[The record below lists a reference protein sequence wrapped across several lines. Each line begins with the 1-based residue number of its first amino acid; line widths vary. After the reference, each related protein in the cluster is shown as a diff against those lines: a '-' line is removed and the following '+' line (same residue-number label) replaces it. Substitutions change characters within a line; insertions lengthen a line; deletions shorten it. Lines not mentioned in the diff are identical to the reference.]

1 MLLHPERYTDEQIEK
16 MLNETPVAEPDVD
29 EAWKHFK
36 KGHHQY
42 RQPMRWAAILITVA
56 ALSGIS
62 YAAIHH
68 FQKTR
73 EEKQVTGVMPQQKPL
88 AREVVWKKESKSVT
102 STLEEPDSTR
112 HDQHFNNVPL
122 QQIMQQISKDYGV
135 DVDVRCLSAHR
146 AHAGLSAFIDEA
158 NSNGTE
164 VIIAAAGMAAALPG
178 VVASQTSPYF
188 IPVACDV
195 GY

>member
-42 RQPMRWAAILITVA
+42 RQPMRWAAILKTVA

-68 FQKTR
+68 FQKAR
-73 EEKQVTGVMPQQKPL
+73 EEKQETGVMPQQKPL

-112 HDQHFNNVPL
+112 QDQHFNNVPL

-135 DVDVRCLSAHR
+135 DVVFNNDAARTIRFYISWDAEETLSNIVNRLNHFEKV
-146 AHAGLSAFIDEA
+146 HLTLSDETITI
-158 NSNGTE
+158 N
-164 VIIAAAGMAAALPG
+164 
-178 VVASQTSPYF
+178 
-188 IPVACDV
+188 
-195 GY
+195 

>member
-1 MLLHPERYTDEQIEK
+1 MKKEEKIRMLLHPERYTDEQIEK

-36 KGHHQY
+36 KGYHQY

-68 FQKTR
+68 FQKVR
-73 EEKQVTGVMPQQKPL
+73 EEKRVTGVMPQQKPL

-102 STLEEPDSTR
+102 STLEEPDSAR
-112 HDQHFNNVPL
+112 LDQHFNNVPL

-135 DVDVRCLSAHR
+135 DVVFNNDAARTIRFYISWDAEETLSNIVNRLNHFEKV
-146 AHAGLSAFIDEA
+146 HLTLSDETITI
-158 NSNGTE
+158 N
-164 VIIAAAGMAAALPG
+164 
-178 VVASQTSPYF
+178 
-188 IPVACDV
+188 
-195 GY
+195 

>member
-1 MLLHPERYTDEQIEK
+1 MKKEEKIRMLLHPERYTDEQIEK

-42 RQPMRWAAILITVA
+42 RQPMRLAAILITVA

-68 FQKTR
+68 FQKVR

-135 DVDVRCLSAHR
+135 DVVFNNDAARTIRFYISWDAEETLSNIVNRLNHFEKV
-146 AHAGLSAFIDEA
+146 HLTLSDETITI
-158 NSNGTE
+158 N
-164 VIIAAAGMAAALPG
+164 
-178 VVASQTSPYF
+178 
-188 IPVACDV
+188 
-195 GY
+195 

>member
-1 MLLHPERYTDEQIEK
+1 MKKEEKIRMLLHPERYTDEQIEK

-36 KGHHQY
+36 K
-42 RQPMRWAAILITVA
+42 V
-56 ALSGIS
+56 
-62 YAAIHH
+62 
-68 FQKTR
+68 R

-135 DVDVRCLSAHR
+135 DVVFNNDAARTIRFYISWDAEETLSNIVNRLNHFEKV
-146 AHAGLSAFIDEA
+146 HLTLSDETITI
-158 NSNGTE
+158 N
-164 VIIAAAGMAAALPG
+164 
-178 VVASQTSPYF
+178 
-188 IPVACDV
+188 
-195 GY
+195 

>member
-1 MLLHPERYTDEQIEK
+1 MKKEEKIRMLLHPERYTDEQIEK
-16 MLNETPVAEPDVD
+16 MLNETPVAEPDID

-36 KGHHQY
+36 KGHHHH

-73 EEKQVTGVMPQQKPL
+73 EEKQETGVMPQQKPL

-102 STLEEPDSTR
+102 STLEEPDTTR

-135 DVDVRCLSAHR
+135 DVVFNNDAARSIRFYISWDAEETLSNIVNRLNHFEKV
-146 AHAGLSAFIDEA
+146 HLTLSDETITI
-158 NSNGTE
+158 N
-164 VIIAAAGMAAALPG
+164 
-178 VVASQTSPYF
+178 
-188 IPVACDV
+188 
-195 GY
+195 

>member
-1 MLLHPERYTDEQIEK
+1 MKKEEKIRMLLHPERYTDEQIEK

-73 EEKQVTGVMPQQKPL
+73 EEKQETGVMPQQKPL

-112 HDQHFNNVPL
+112 HGQHFNNVPL

-135 DVDVRCLSAHR
+135 DVVFNNDAARTIRFYISWDAEETLSNIVNRLNYFEKVHLT
-146 AHAGLSAFIDEA
+146 LSDETITI
-158 NSNGTE
+158 N
-164 VIIAAAGMAAALPG
+164 
-178 VVASQTSPYF
+178 
-188 IPVACDV
+188 
-195 GY
+195 

>member
-1 MLLHPERYTDEQIEK
+1 MKKEEKIRMLLHPERYTDEQIEK

-102 STLEEPDSTR
+102 STLEEPDTTR

-135 DVDVRCLSAHR
+135 DVVFNNDAARTIRFYISWDAEETLSNIVNRLNHFEKV
-146 AHAGLSAFIDEA
+146 HLTLSDETITI
-158 NSNGTE
+158 N
-164 VIIAAAGMAAALPG
+164 
-178 VVASQTSPYF
+178 
-188 IPVACDV
+188 
-195 GY
+195 

>member
-1 MLLHPERYTDEQIEK
+1 MKKEEKIRMLLHPERYTDEQIEK

-36 KGHHQY
+36 KGHHQH

-73 EEKQVTGVMPQQKPL
+73 EEKQETGAMPQQKPL
-88 AREVVWKKESKSVT
+88 AREVVWKKESQSAT

-112 HDQHFNNVPL
+112 QDQHFNNVPL

-135 DVDVRCLSAHR
+135 DVVFNNDAARTIRFYISWDAEETLSNIVNRLNHFEKV
-146 AHAGLSAFIDEA
+146 HLTLSDETITI
-158 NSNGTE
+158 N
-164 VIIAAAGMAAALPG
+164 
-178 VVASQTSPYF
+178 
-188 IPVACDV
+188 
-195 GY
+195 

>member
-1 MLLHPERYTDEQIEK
+1 MKKEEKIRMLLHPERYTDEQIEK

-36 KGHHQY
+36 KGHHQH

-68 FQKTR
+68 FQKVR

-135 DVDVRCLSAHR
+135 DVVFNNDAARTIRFYISWDAEETLSNIVNRLNHFEKV
-146 AHAGLSAFIDEA
+146 HLTLSDETITI
-158 NSNGTE
+158 N
-164 VIIAAAGMAAALPG
+164 
-178 VVASQTSPYF
+178 
-188 IPVACDV
+188 
-195 GY
+195 

>member
-36 KGHHQY
+36 KGHHHH

-73 EEKQVTGVMPQQKPL
+73 EEKQETGVMPQQKPL

-102 STLEEPDSTR
+102 STLEEPDTTR

-135 DVDVRCLSAHR
+135 DVVFNNDAARTIRFYISWDAEETLSNIVNRLNHFEKVLLT
-146 AHAGLSAFIDEA
+146 LSDETITI
-158 NSNGTE
+158 N
-164 VIIAAAGMAAALPG
+164 
-178 VVASQTSPYF
+178 
-188 IPVACDV
+188 
-195 GY
+195 

>member
-1 MLLHPERYTDEQIEK
+1 MKKEEKIRMLLHPERYTDEQIEK

-73 EEKQVTGVMPQQKPL
+73 EEKQETGVMPQQKPL

-102 STLEEPDSTR
+102 STLEEPDTTR

-135 DVDVRCLSAHR
+135 DVVFNNDAARTIRFYISWDAEETLSNIVNRLNHFEKV
-146 AHAGLSAFIDEA
+146 HLTLSDETITI
-158 NSNGTE
+158 N
-164 VIIAAAGMAAALPG
+164 
-178 VVASQTSPYF
+178 
-188 IPVACDV
+188 
-195 GY
+195 

>member
-1 MLLHPERYTDEQIEK
+1 MKKEEKIRMMLHPERYTDEQIEK

-135 DVDVRCLSAHR
+135 DVVFNNDAARTIRFYISWDAEETLSNIVNRLNHFEKV
-146 AHAGLSAFIDEA
+146 HLTLSDETITI
-158 NSNGTE
+158 N
-164 VIIAAAGMAAALPG
+164 
-178 VVASQTSPYF
+178 
-188 IPVACDV
+188 
-195 GY
+195 

>member
-1 MLLHPERYTDEQIEK
+1 MKKEEKIRMMLHPERYTDEQIEK

-73 EEKQVTGVMPQQKPL
+73 EEKQETGVMPQQKPL
-88 AREVVWKKESKSVT
+88 AREVVWKKESQSAT

-112 HDQHFNNVPL
+112 QDQHFNNVPL

-135 DVDVRCLSAHR
+135 DVVFNNDAARTIRFYISWDAEETLSNIVNSLNHFEKV
-146 AHAGLSAFIDEA
+146 HLTLSDETITI
-158 NSNGTE
+158 N
-164 VIIAAAGMAAALPG
+164 
-178 VVASQTSPYF
+178 
-188 IPVACDV
+188 
-195 GY
+195 

>member
-1 MLLHPERYTDEQIEK
+1 MKKEEKIRMLLHPERYTDEQIEK

-68 FQKTR
+68 FQKVR
-73 EEKQVTGVMPQQKPL
+73 EEKQETGVMPQQKPL

-102 STLEEPDSTR
+102 STLEEPDTTR

-135 DVDVRCLSAHR
+135 DVVFNNDAARTIRFYISWDAEETLSNIVNRLNHFEKV
-146 AHAGLSAFIDEA
+146 HLTLSDETITI
-158 NSNGTE
+158 N
-164 VIIAAAGMAAALPG
+164 
-178 VVASQTSPYF
+178 
-188 IPVACDV
+188 
-195 GY
+195 

>member
-1 MLLHPERYTDEQIEK
+1 MKKEEKIRMLLHPERYTDEQIEK

-73 EEKQVTGVMPQQKPL
+73 EEKQETGVMPQQKPL

-135 DVDVRCLSAHR
+135 DVVFNNDAARTIRFYISWDAEETLSNIVNRLNHFEKV
-146 AHAGLSAFIDEA
+146 HLTLSDETITI
-158 NSNGTE
+158 N
-164 VIIAAAGMAAALPG
+164 
-178 VVASQTSPYF
+178 
-188 IPVACDV
+188 
-195 GY
+195 

>member
-1 MLLHPERYTDEQIEK
+1 MKKEEKIRMLLHPERYTDEQIEK

-73 EEKQVTGVMPQQKPL
+73 EEKQVTGVMPQQKTL
-88 AREVVWKKESKSVT
+88 AREVVWKKESKNVT

-112 HDQHFNNVPL
+112 QDQHFNNVPL

-135 DVDVRCLSAHR
+135 DVVFNNDAARTIRFYISWDAEETLSNIVNRLNHFEKV
-146 AHAGLSAFIDEA
+146 HLTLSDETITI
-158 NSNGTE
+158 N
-164 VIIAAAGMAAALPG
+164 
-178 VVASQTSPYF
+178 
-188 IPVACDV
+188 
-195 GY
+195 